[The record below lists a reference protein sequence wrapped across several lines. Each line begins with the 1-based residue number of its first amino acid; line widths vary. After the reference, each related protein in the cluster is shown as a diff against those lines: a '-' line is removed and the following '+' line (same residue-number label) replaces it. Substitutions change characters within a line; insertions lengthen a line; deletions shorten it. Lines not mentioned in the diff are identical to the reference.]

1 VSDAC
6 EVQSP
11 VVMVV
16 NTSFPS
22 FPMTSVISTSSTKM
36 SKLNPKAFGS
46 RLKYPGVVGKNVVSF
61 VGQMV

>member
-1 VSDAC
+1 
-6 EVQSP
+6 
-11 VVMVV
+11 MVV

-46 RLKYPGVVGKNVVSF
+46 RLKYPGVVGKKVVSF